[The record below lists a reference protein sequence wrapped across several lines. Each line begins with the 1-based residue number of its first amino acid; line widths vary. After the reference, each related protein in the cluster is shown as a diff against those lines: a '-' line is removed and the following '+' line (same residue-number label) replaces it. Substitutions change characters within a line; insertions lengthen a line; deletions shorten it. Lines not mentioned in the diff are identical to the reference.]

1 MTALSVRIE
10 DHSQRIMELLERK
23 LRAGLGAAAEDL
35 ADAYAFGLQR
45 EPAPPHSER
54 GEIPHAYLG
63 HKSGGFGPVFGPG
76 EPNNQPA
83 SGFSSTQTDFL
94 SSYIRGTAGAPGQS
108 LRGMVGF
115 ADSHVTRRSQNY
127 LLMHDQNGRPWVNEL
142 FKPARQQMAAAF
154 VRAFEDTP

>member
-35 ADAYAFGLQR
+35 ADAYAFGLQ
-45 EPAPPHSER
+45 ADVSPPHSKR

-63 HKSGGFGPVFGPG
+63 HKPGGFGPLNGPG
-76 EPNNQPA
+76 EINNTTQF
-83 SGFSSTQTDFL
+83 GFSTDQTDYL
-94 SSYIRGTAGAPGQS
+94 SSYIRGAAGAPGQS

-127 LLMHDQNGRPWVNEL
+127 LLMHNETGRPWVMPL
-142 FKPARQQMAAAF
+142 FRSARQQMVAAF
-154 VRAFEDTP
+154 IQAFRKEP